1 MGCLLVLMAAISPRL
16 VVVLLWLARPLQWDA
31 AFGGGPILPILG
43 IVFLPFTTLMYV
55 LVYTPGVGLAGS
67 DWIWVG
73 LALAADLGHSASVAA
88 KSGYTSG
95 FRSTNPNP
103 PA

>member
-1 MGCLLVLMAAISPRL
+1 MGCLLVLLMAVSPRL
-16 VVVLLWLARPLQWDA
+16 VVLLFWLARPLQFDA
-31 AFGGGPILPILG
+31 AFGGPILPLLG

-73 LALAADLGHSASVAA
+73 LALLADIAHTTSVATDRRYQ
-88 KSGYTSG
+88 SGW
-95 FRSTNPNP
+95 RST
-103 PA
+103 

>member
-1 MGCLLVLMAAISPRL
+1 MGCLLVLMTAISPRF
-16 VVVLLWLARPLQWDA
+16 VVFLFWLARPLQFDA
-31 AFGGGPILPILG
+31 AFGGPILPLLG

-55 LVYTPGVGLAGS
+55 LVYSPGVGLTGS

-73 LALAADLGHSASVAA
+73 LALAADLAHSASVAA

-95 FRSTNPNP
+95 FRST
-103 PA
+103 